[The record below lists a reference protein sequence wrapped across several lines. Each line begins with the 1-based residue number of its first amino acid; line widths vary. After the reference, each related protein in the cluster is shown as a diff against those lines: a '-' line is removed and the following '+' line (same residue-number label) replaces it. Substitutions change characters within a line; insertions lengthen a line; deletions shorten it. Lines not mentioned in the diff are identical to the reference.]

1 MDKLASGNRV
11 FYATTTT
18 TTTKTTTT
26 TTTTPGLQQNLY
38 PARRIHNHRGPTPTG
53 LKQPWV
59 NYLRSIVND
68 LRLVQY

>member
-1 MDKLASGNRV
+1 MYKLASGNRV

-38 PARRIHNHRGPTPTG
+38 PARRIHNHRGVYP
-53 LKQPWV
+53 Q
-59 NYLRSIVND
+59 D
-68 LRLVQY
+68 